1 MYSKFNGM
9 SKEMSLR
16 QMMEVYRALVSR
28 ANLRGKSS
36 SETRKKFMDKIFEI
50 FQNYAIQYTEVGEK
64 EVIEDD
70 FLPTF
75 IDEVI
80 SYFESTEEYEK
91 CDYLIKYKQKFVTP
105 QLDKV

>member
-1 MYSKFNGM
+1 M

-28 ANLRGKSS
+28 AGLRGKSS
-36 SETRKKFMDKIFEI
+36 GETRKRFMDKIFEV
-50 FQNYAIQYTEVGEK
+50 FQNYAIQYTEDSEK
-64 EVIEDD
+64 EKIEND

-80 SYFESTEEYEK
+80 SHFEGVEEYEK
-91 CDYLIKYKQKFVTP
+91 CDYLVKYKQRFITP
-105 QLDKV
+105 HLDKV

>member
-1 MYSKFNGM
+1 M

-28 ANLRGKSS
+28 ANLKGKSS
-36 SETRKKFMDKIFEI
+36 GETRKRFMDKIFEV

-64 EVIEDD
+64 EQIEDD

-80 SYFESTEEYEK
+80 SHFESTEEYEK
-91 CDYLIKYKQKFVTP
+91 CDYLVKYKQKFVTP
-105 QLDKV
+105 HLDKV

>member
-1 MYSKFNGM
+1 M

-16 QMMEVYRALVSR
+16 QMMEVYKALVSR
-28 ANLRGKSS
+28 ANLKGKSS
-36 SETRKKFMDKIFEI
+36 GETRKRFMDKIFEV

-64 EVIEDD
+64 EKIEDD

-80 SYFESTEEYEK
+80 SHFESTEEYEK
-91 CDYLIKYKQKFVTP
+91 CDYLVKYKQKFVTP
-105 QLDKV
+105 HLDKV

>member
-1 MYSKFNGM
+1 M
-9 SKEMSLR
+9 SKEMTLR
-16 QMMEVYRALVSR
+16 QMMEVYKALVSR
-28 ANLRGKSS
+28 ANLRGRSS
-36 SETRKKFMDKIFEI
+36 GETRKRFMDKIFEV
-50 FQNYAIQYTEVGEK
+50 FQNYAIQYTQVGEK
-64 EVIEDD
+64 EIIEDD

-105 QLDKV
+105 HLEKI